1 MLLQKISELSG
12 VEIKTLQHMNGRQL
26 ADEVILPKIVVIG
39 GQDTRG
45 WRIGDDFMQL
55 MADYA
60 PELYR
65 NDSYSGEILLELAL
79 QRLSKGA
86 VLHEAHHLINSLPPA
101 YQKYS
106 AAYDQYGLMSDACW
120 NFLAKQASFCLK
132 TNAAEHTRKIVF
144 GLLDHLTPQGET
156 LGSFMLGASNFK
168 LSGRQVYETMWEI
181 ACSQLSFETL
191 YEHFVTPQRYKK
203 YSFWLK
209 DNWER
214 IDQKDFFRRIGVSG
228 FFEKRKIRKE
238 ILKAA

>member
-1 MLLQKISELSG
+1 MLLQKIAELSG

-101 YQKYS
+101 YKKYS

-120 NFLAKQASFCLK
+120 SFLVKQTPFCLK
-132 TNAAEHTRKIVF
+132 TNAAEHTRKIIF
-144 GLLDHLTPQGET
+144 GLLDHLTPQGEA
-156 LGSFMLGASNFK
+156 LNGFMPGSLDFK
-168 LSGRQVYETMWEI
+168 VSAKEMYDTMWEMT
-181 ACSQLSFETL
+181 SLLSFEVL
-191 YEHFVTPQRYKK
+191 YEHFATPQRYKK

-228 FFEKRKIRKE
+228 FFEKRKIRKK

>member
-1 MLLQKISELSG
+1 MLLQKVAELSG
-12 VEIKTLQHMNGRQL
+12 VEIKTLQHMNSRQL
-26 ADEVILPKIVVIG
+26 ADEVILPKIVIIG

-45 WRIGDDFMQL
+45 RRIGDDFMQL

-60 PELYR
+60 PELYHS
-65 NDSYSGEILLELAL
+65 DSYSGEILLELAL

-86 VLHEAHHLINSLPPA
+86 VLHEVHHLIDSLPPA

-132 TNAAEHTRKIVF
+132 TNAAEHTRKIIF

-156 LGSFMLGASNFK
+156 LNGFMPGGLDFK
-168 LSGRQVYETMWEI
+168 VSAKEMYDTMRKT

-191 YEHFVTPQRYKK
+191 YEHFATPQRYKK

-209 DNWER
+209 DNWEC